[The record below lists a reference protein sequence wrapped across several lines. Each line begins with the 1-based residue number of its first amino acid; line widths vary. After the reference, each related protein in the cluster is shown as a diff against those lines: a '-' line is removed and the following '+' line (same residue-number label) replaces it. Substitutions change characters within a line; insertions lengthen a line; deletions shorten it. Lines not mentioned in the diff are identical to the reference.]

1 MWLRG
6 NYYVSLDTEFISC
19 NLTRTGTL
27 SIGLATEERG
37 IYAVNADM
45 DTTMAGLTPDSK
57 EWMRK
62 NVWPHLPGG
71 SPEKFDRSDS
81 NVMTFE
87 AIGNLVEEFFTE
99 VMEEVNH
106 DMDRVVLFAH
116 CGAQDMVRLHGLW
129 NQDWSAMPPVIP
141 NWFRD
146 VKDMRLSSRL
156 MFNQLPQQVNT
167 PHHAL
172 CDAVHELDVVRF
184 IIENDPNLAEELI

>member
-1 MWLRG
+1 MEG
-6 NYYVSLDTEFISC
+6 
-19 NLTRTGTL
+19 L
-27 SIGLATEERG
+27 SP
-37 IYAVNADM
+37 N
-45 DTTMAGLTPDSK
+45 SK

-87 AIGNLVEEFFTE
+87 AIGNLVEDFFNE
-99 VMEEVNH
+99 VMEEVQH

-129 NQDWSAMPPVIP
+129 NQNWAVMPRVVP
-141 NWFRD
+141 NWADD
-146 VKDMRLSSRL
+146 VKRMRLSANLRSD
-156 MFNQLPQQVNT
+156 QLPPQLNT

-172 CDAVHELDVVRF
+172 CDAVHELDNVRF
-184 IIENDPNLAEELI
+184 IIENDPNLAEELT